1 MSNRGANGAHNGV
14 VVVSVQGVQKH
25 LIVRVQFF
33 KHHQPLI
40 ICGNLVDGLK
50 RQNDNSGRGMRE
62 ECLDDAMLSSV
73 IKSLPR
79 EHQVCVPLN
88 HPKLPRGH
96 SQSCAN
102 PDTGRTSIFF
112 LSDRIVSVGSPGIH
126 HPGGECATAVNGD
139 RFRLGHKDAACT
151 GPEPQSIQYAVRSA
165 RDGPSTRSVLTL
177 LSPAA
182 LAAREFE
189 RPGNGRS
196 AVGREWGV
204 SATHRS
210 RRRSG
215 AGA

>member
-50 RQNDNSGRGMRE
+50 RQMTIQEAVCVMSVLM
-62 ECLDDAMLSSV
+62 MLSSV

-79 EHQVCVPLN
+79 VQQVCVPLN

-189 RPGNGRS
+189 RPGNGRR